1 MPCYTGSV
9 VSFRVLEMLVGASE
23 PERYGMARQR
33 LTRMLAPQTMET
45 PIYFHM
51 TESESK
57 NFRATVDQLAEV
69 GFDMIFYSFG
79 SGFNLEKAANDNT
92 TLNLLRE
99 DIAYANAK
107 GIEGAKIREYLFFIT
122 LNSMIQKDHTN

>member
-1 MPCYTGSV
+1 
-9 VSFRVLEMLVGASE
+9 MLVGTRE
-23 PERYGMARQR
+23 PERYGMARKR

-51 TESESK
+51 TEGESAT
-57 NFRATVDQLAEV
+57 FRSSVDQLAEV

-79 SGFNLEKAANDNT
+79 SGFDLET
-92 TLNLLRE
+92 TVNNATILEQLRQ

-107 GIEGAKIREYLFFIT
+107 GIEGILCAIFMCLFIYWFKYKIT
-122 LNSMIQKDHTN
+122 

>member
-1 MPCYTGSV
+1 MVIGT
-9 VSFRVLEMLVGASE
+9 SE
-23 PERYGMARQR
+23 AERYGMARKR

-51 TESESK
+51 TDGESIK
-57 NFRATVDQLAEV
+57 FREAVDQLAEV

-79 SGFNLEKAANDNT
+79 SGFDLERAVYNDTILKA
-92 TLNLLRE
+92 LRD

-107 GIEGAKIREYLFFIT
+107 GIEGTYSNRNDYFSYFLF
-122 LNSMIQKDHTN
+122 H